1 MNRPPGSTEPRDPT
15 EPPDT
20 TNGPADH
27 KHIVNNGKRDLTLD
41 QLAATQPGLDRLMA
55 ELGPRMHRLYFAGRA
70 GNWRLADYFFRS
82 TVKQLSLCAFSRPK
96 YEEAINTYRTNDCE
110 PLRLAIKQRDPDAFE
125 TAYVVMVARANDYHD
140 EFAKPYLHWVCPATP
155 PQDLDFTAGLS

>member
-1 MNRPPGSTEPRDPT
+1 MTEPTGRTDRPGTT
-15 EPPDT
+15 EPSGAIVPAPDHT
-20 TNGPADH
+20 HT
-27 KHIVNNGKRDLTLD
+27 VNNGKRDLTID

-70 GNWRLADYFFRS
+70 ANWRLADYFFRS

-96 YEEAINTYRTNDCE
+96 YEQAINAYLANDCE
-110 PLRLAIKQRDPDAFE
+110 PVRVAIKSGDRDAFE
-125 TAYVVMVARANDYHD
+125 SAYAAMVARANEYHD

>member
-1 MNRPPGSTEPRDPT
+1 MTELPDKPPT
-15 EPPDT
+15 
-20 TNGPADH
+20 DH
-27 KHIVNNGKRDLTLD
+27 EHIVNNGKRDLTLD

-96 YEEAINTYRTNDCE
+96 YEEAINTYLTNDCE
-110 PLRLAIKQRDPDAFE
+110 PVRIAIKSGDLDAFE
-125 TAYVVMVARANDYHD
+125 SAYATMVARANHYHD

-155 PQDLDFTAGLS
+155 PEDLDFSAGLS